1 MNHSFYHQE
10 AAVTLERYIDIS
22 DPPVRGS
29 GHIANP
35 EVSIILP
42 TFSRAQTGTLHM
54 AIESVL
60 AQSFGELELIVVDD
74 GSTDGTADIVQR
86 YAQCDNRVV
95 HIRYERNCG
104 FPAPRMNAG
113 ILAARGKY
121 LEFVFDDGCLYQQ
134 AVEKLYRECEKR
146 ADTVC
151 YGLCNEYR
159 GSSVMTWGLAFSEYL
174 LRHKNLIP
182 NNAVLFPREIAD
194 RCGGYDHNVLLRRVN
209 DWDLWRRYARS
220 ARFHRISDIVA
231 EEHGPNQPDSLENA
245 ITMHQDMAVR
255 LMRVD
260 RAEKL
265 TLSRLSERNLYG
277 LDDFGENLT
286 AEDLLRAFALFAE
299 HARMVRD
306 EEAVEFFESR
316 RDQVAAGIASGRSIV
331 SLPSRTLRVCHLRA
345 GSETEL
351 DDENEAEHVLQALL
365 SAGQIECRRVAQKG
379 AHYFQDAFDWLSF
392 DVHVFDWPV
401 DEMTLALMEGLR
413 AFGRPPILNI
423 EERQTVASL
432 STDLLTAAVE
442 NSAITVAPST
452 HLAKAVAATCRSDK
466 LKVLA
471 SDRDAWYAALRGCL
485 ENQERSRDLVRFSGG
500 HRGAV
505 GPNRY
510 AGGKTDMPRVGD
522 FVHLQARE
530 LNARKDH
537 RNELRTLNY
546 ILHINPAHV
555 PAALDRAGLLRKAR
569 KYDVALERLEP
580 TLALHLE
587 NRELAACAMELAL
600 ELGDRGRAAK
610 IFAKYLEANLE
621 ARQDAEVESELA
633 FLPGVTAHDGPSGQP
648 ARSAQ
653 EFVSE
658 ASYLVDRGELNK
670 AREVVLEALCAYP
683 TRPELYVLYGDYH
696 VRAGDFAAGAR
707 SYFAA
712 LCFDPGNEA
721 AQQGVERARGSLE
734 EKRALAQA
742 EPEFS
747 VLINTWNRAGW
758 LRKCLAGYCVQTFS
772 PDRFEV
778 VIVDD
783 GGEDDT
789 QAVVESFKPYLNI
802 RYVRQ
807 DHAGMAIA
815 RTRLFNEA
823 RGPLLGFF
831 DDDDI
836 VAPTCVEEHWK
847 AHQEH
852 PDLAV
857 AVLGYSE
864 WSPELKLSPLMHY
877 ATDVGRNYV
886 DYPSLTHGQFY
897 DFRCFWG
904 GRSSCKKA
912 LLEGSELFDPQ
923 FTFGYEDVELM
934 YRLSKRR
941 PVRVFYNRNAVHRFM
956 QPMDLEGFLKRS
968 ERQGRTAYFFFR
980 THPDPELKQY
990 LPIENAVATWSDV
1003 EPIHRQL
1010 LDLARKLEQVV
1021 QERFP
1026 ESLDSEQCKELFLV
1040 YRRLYEGAWARG
1052 VIAGRK
1058 EKLEPAINH
1067 ARAGQDGP
1075 RVLIVDEILPVP
1087 DRTAGALRMHRIV
1100 DLLLSLGCQVTY
1112 GAYLPHG
1119 YDDHS
1124 ERLNKRGIRTVYLGG
1139 TCSRGA
1145 QGGPEGVAR
1154 ARRAVDEIH
1163 ALGEKYDIVWIC
1175 FHWLARIYLPLIRL
1189 KFPNVKVFVDSVDL
1203 HYIREARAARVAND
1217 RRKAMSAYAT
1227 RVMELT
1233 TYACAD
1239 AVGVVTKPEVE
1250 QLSEDLPQ
1258 TPVFI
1263 LPLVHDPVSATPDS
1277 RGRRGL
1283 VFVGG
1288 FLHEPNVDAVLW
1300 FVRGIYPLVAR
1311 RYPGTDVYIIGQ
1323 DPTDEI
1329 NALASRNVHILGR
1342 VPETAPYLNR
1352 ALVSIAPL
1360 RYGSGM
1366 KGKVSEALSYGLPV
1380 VTTSV
1385 GAEGIGIVD
1394 GVHAMV
1400 ADTPEAFAAAVCRVI
1415 EDEPLWTRLSIGGK
1429 RLIEERWGSAQ
1440 MRRRLENL
1448 LSALVTGEKPAARIQ
1463 QPDAV
1468 AAVQSEPR
1476 RGPVLQ
1482 DAEQS
1487 PTYVEAVTAAESGD
1501 TGRAIQLLMNHLAEV
1516 PHHAGGWNDLGVL
1529 RYRKGDV
1536 QRAREHFERALATPG
1551 GWRTLA
1557 CENFVECLL
1566 AWGQPEQA
1574 KRLARQW
1581 IEKAADIPEPWL
1593 LWARL
1598 SVEDGKIR
1606 EARDAAERALSID
1619 PTNELAAEYLFQ
1631 IGAADKTAPIPDEDV
1646 STAFTV

>member
-1 MNHSFYHQE
+1 MAHIMNHRICHKE
-10 AAVTLERYIDIS
+10 AASWLERYVDIN
-22 DPPVRGS
+22 DPPVRGR

-35 EVSIILP
+35 QVSIILP
-42 TFSRAQTGTLHM
+42 TFSRARTGTLHM

-74 GSTDGTADIVQR
+74 GSTDGTAEVVQR
-86 YAQCDNRVV
+86 YAQRDNRVV

-113 ILAARGKY
+113 MLAARGKY
-121 LEFVFDDGCLYQQ
+121 IGFVFDDGCLYQH
-134 AVEKLYRECEKR
+134 AVERLYQECETR
-146 ADTVC
+146 PNTVC

-159 GSSVMTWGLAFSEYL
+159 GSTVMTWGFAFSEYL

-182 NNAVLFPREIAD
+182 NNAVLFPREIAQ

-220 ARFHRISDIVA
+220 ANFHRTSDIVA

-260 RAEKL
+260 RDEKL
-265 TLSRLSERNLYG
+265 TLPRLSERNLYG
-277 LDDFGENLT
+277 LEDFGENLT
-286 AEDLLRAFALFAE
+286 GEDLLRAFSLFAE
-299 HARMVRD
+299 YARMVRD
-306 EEAVEFFESR
+306 EEAVQFFDSR
-316 RDQVAAGIASGRSIV
+316 RKEIAAGIESGRSIV
-331 SLPSRTLRVCHLRA
+331 SLPPRTLRVCHLRS
-345 GSETEL
+345 GSETQL
-351 DDENEAEHVLQALL
+351 SDENEVERVLQELV

-392 DVHVFDWPV
+392 DVYVFDWPV
-401 DEMTLALMEGLR
+401 DETSVALMEGLR
-413 AFGRPPILNI
+413 AFGRPAILNI
-423 EERQTVASL
+423 EVTSAIAPGASE
-432 STDLLTAAVE
+432 LLTAALD
-442 NSAITVAPST
+442 NAAI
-452 HLAKAVAATCRSDK
+452 AVVSNGDVGNDLDPLQRSDK
-466 LKVLA
+466 LRVLGADHA
-471 SDRDAWYAALRGCL
+471 SWLGMLHDCAESHKRKR
-485 ENQERSRDLVRFSGG
+485 NPVKFGG
-500 HRGAV
+500 GYRGAV

-510 AGGKTDMPRVGD
+510 AGGKRDGPRVGD

-530 LNARKDH
+530 FNARKNY

-546 ILHINPAHV
+546 LLHVNPAHV

-569 KYDVALERLEP
+569 KYDVALKRLEP
-580 TLALHLE
+580 TLALHPE
-587 NRELAACAMELAL
+587 NHELAACAMELAL
-600 ELGDRGRAAK
+600 ELGDRRRAAE
-610 IFAKYLEANLE
+610 IFTAYLEANLE
-621 ARQDAEVESELA
+621 PTQEAETQSELV
-633 FLPGVTAHDGPSGQP
+633 FLPGTTAQSEPGAQTG
-648 ARSAQ
+648 RSAE
-653 EFVSE
+653 EFVNE
-658 ASYLVDRGELNK
+658 ASRLMDGGDLRG
-670 AREVVLEALCAYP
+670 ARDVALEALCAHP
-683 TRPELYVLYGDYH
+683 TRPELYVLYGDCH
-696 VRAGDFAAGAR
+696 MRAGDFLSAAR
-707 SYFAA
+707 TYFAA
-712 LCFDPGNEA
+712 LCFDPVNEA
-721 AQQGVERARGSLE
+721 AQRGLERAGESLGQ
-734 EKRALAQA
+734 KRALAQT

-778 VIVDD
+778 VVVDD
-783 GGEDDT
+783 GSEDDT
-789 QAVVESFKPYLNI
+789 RAVVESFGPYLNI

-815 RTRLFNEA
+815 RTRLFEEA
-823 RGPLLGFF
+823 QGPLLGFF

-852 PDLAV
+852 PELEV

-904 GRSSCKKA
+904 GRSSCKRE

-934 YRLSKRR
+934 YRLSRRR

-956 QPMDLEGFLKRS
+956 QPMDLDAFLRRS
-968 ERQGRTAYFFFR
+968 ERQGRTAYFFFHKHR
-980 THPDPELKQY
+980 DPALKQY
-990 LPIENAVATWSDV
+990 LPIENAVSTWSDV
-1003 EPIHRQL
+1003 EPMHNKL
-1010 LDLARKLEQVV
+1010 LDLARKLERVV

-1026 ESLDSEQCKELFLV
+1026 ESLGSEECKELFLV
-1040 YRRLYEGAWARG
+1040 YRRLYEGAWAKG
-1052 VIAGRK
+1052 VIAGRE
-1058 EKLEPAINH
+1058 EKLDHAIEM
-1067 ARAGQDGP
+1067 ARTNQNGP
-1075 RVLIVDEILPVP
+1075 RILILDEILPVP

-1100 DLLLSLGCQVTY
+1100 DLLVSLGCQVTY

-1124 ERLNKRGIRTVYLGG
+1124 ERLNRRGVRTVYLGG
-1139 TCSRGA
+1139 TCSRGVH
-1145 QGGPEGVAR
+1145 GGTEGLAR
-1154 ARRAVDEIH
+1154 ARQAVEEIH
-1163 ALGEKYDIVWIC
+1163 ALGERYDIIWIC

-1189 KFPNVKVFVDSVDL
+1189 KFPDAKVLVDSVDL
-1203 HYIREARAARVAND
+1203 HYIREARAARIAND
-1217 RRKAMSAYAT
+1217 RQKAMSAYAT

-1239 AVGVVTKPEVE
+1239 AVGVVTEQEVE
-1250 QLSEDLPQ
+1250 QLSQDLTQ
-1258 TPVFI
+1258 TPVFL
-1263 LPLVHDPVSATPDS
+1263 LPLVHDPVSATP
-1277 RGRRGL
+1277 GRDGRAGL

-1300 FVRGIYPLVAR
+1300 FVREIYPLVTR
-1311 RYPGTDVYIIGQ
+1311 RHPDTDVYVIGQ

-1342 VPETAPYLNR
+1342 VPATAPYLNR
-1352 ALVSIAPL
+1352 AAVSIAPL

-1366 KGKVSEALSYGLPV
+1366 KGKVTEALSYGLPV

-1385 GAEGIGIVD
+1385 GAEGIGIVS
-1394 GVHAMV
+1394 GVHAVV
-1400 ADTPEAFAAAVCRVI
+1400 ADTAEDFANEVCRVL
-1415 EDEPLWTRLSIGGK
+1415 EDETLWYRLSSGGK
-1429 RLIEERWGSAQ
+1429 RLIEERLGSAQ
-1440 MRRRLENL
+1440 MRQRLGSL
-1448 LSALVTGEKPAARIQ
+1448 LSALLTGERPAARVQ
-1463 QPDAV
+1463 QSDAV
-1468 AAVQSEPR
+1468 SAVQRKPALHD
-1476 RGPVLQ
+1476 P
-1482 DAEQS
+1482 EQS
-1487 PTYVEAVTAAESGD
+1487 PAYVEALAAAESGD
-1501 TGRAIQLLMNHLAEV
+1501 TERAIQLLVNHLEEAPE
-1516 PHHAGGWNDLGVL
+1516 HAGGWSDLGVL
-1529 RYRKGDV
+1529 HYRKGNV
-1536 QRAREHFERALATPG
+1536 SEAREHFERALATPG

-1566 AWGQPEQA
+1566 AWGQPAQA
-1574 KRLARQW
+1574 KDLARQW
-1581 IEKAADIPEPWL
+1581 MEQAADIPEPWL

-1598 SVEDGKIR
+1598 SFQDGR
-1606 EARDAAERALSID
+1606 VGEARDAAERALAID
-1619 PTNELAAEYLFQ
+1619 PANKAAAAYLNH
-1631 IGAADKTAPIPDEDV
+1631 IGAANRTVGTPNKEA
-1646 STAFTV
+1646 SRAFTT